1 MTQEDASTSRKALTA
16 VVHRLRTGPLSRL
29 LVRLAHVRPTESAF
43 VLAAQLFLSV
53 FPLLLIISVVIP
65 DATKGIIET
74 MKHRLGLE
82 GEAAA
87 TMRDLLY
94 GTRDSGHG
102 AITVISVVIALLSA
116 TSFTR
121 ALQRLYERSW
131 QIGALGLRG
140 SWRGAVWLFGFLG
153 FMEIIFL
160 SSRLT
165 RGTPLESV
173 LSLVWSLLLWWW
185 TPYLLLG
192 GRVRWRALLPT
203 ALLSTFC
210 MIVLTVTS
218 SVYMPMVLQTNERR
232 YGLIG
237 VVFALESWLAVVCGA
252 LVGSAVLGALAA
264 QSGGWIGRKVRGV
277 EPVDGWRRV
286 SAPMKIVD
294 QSAGAP

>member
-1 MTQEDASTSRKALTA
+1 MTKDGSPARAALA
-16 VVHRLRTGPLSRL
+16 ALVRRLRTGPLSRL

-53 FPLLLIISVVIP
+53 FPLLLIITVITP
-65 DATKGIIET
+65 DAARGIIQT
-74 MKHRLGLE
+74 MKERLGLE
-82 GEAAA
+82 GEAAG
-87 TMRDLLY
+87 TIKDLLY
-94 GTRDSGHG
+94 GTQDSGHG
-102 AITVISVVIALLSA
+102 AITVISVIVALISA

-140 SWRGAVWLFGFLG
+140 SWRGAVWLLGFLG
-153 FMEIIFL
+153 YMEIIFL
-160 SSRLT
+160 SSRLM
-165 RGTPLESV
+165 RGTPLESLV
-173 LSLVWSLLLWWW
+173 SLLWGVLLWWW

-203 ALLSTFC
+203 ALLSMVS
-210 MIVLTVTS
+210 MIVL
-218 SVYMPMVLQTNERR
+218 SVVSAIYMPIVLDNNERR

-264 QSGGWIGRKVRGV
+264 QSDGRIGRLVRGV
-277 EPVDGWRRV
+277 EPVDGWRRDTKK
-286 SAPMKIVD
+286 KIVD
-294 QSAGAP
+294 HLPGDP